1 MDETRFIKT
10 VAFGGFDKT
19 DVLNHLENLNSQ
31 VYDLKNELRDA
42 KYLLDAYRSGSTS
55 EKACET
61 ALAEER
67 SILSKYQVANE
78 TLSTKLTAALEE
90 NSTCQNQIRSL
101 KKEIEDL
108 NAKLKS
114 SNDMIIALQA
124 GTEAAA
130 LGNVFIEAQKASD
143 MLVGE
148 AKSKSAQINYDAKK
162 AAEDTISGANK
173 LAEEIVREAEHNAA
187 ETIAEA
193 ERKAEEL
200 TLASNSVRTA
210 VTKNADILAKGIGT
224 LKYLLDDLNRTSSSA
239 LGQSEKLLG
248 EMSAA
253 LRDERVVNGDEDA
266 IDDDD
271 QITDTHEEEL
281 QAPKND
287 PEPVHEKTEVPAPQ
301 NAAPE
306 HKEAEPA
313 QQENAAPEH
322 EAAEGEQHDQEKN
335 GGEQSAKP
343 VSVKHVQGDNQQ
355 KNKKGKIDLAAL
367 AAQANAIS
375 KKK

>member
-31 VYDLKNELRDA
+31 VFDLKNELRDA
-42 KYLLDAYRSGSTS
+42 KYLLEAYRSGSTS

-78 TLSTKLTAALEE
+78 SLSTKLTAALEE

-173 LAEEIVREAEHNAA
+173 MAEQIVREAERNAA
-187 ETIAEA
+187 ATLAEA
-193 ERKAEEL
+193 EKKAEEM
-200 TLASNSVRTA
+200 TLASDSVRSA

-224 LKYLLDDLNRTSSSA
+224 LKYLLDDLSRTSSSA
-239 LGQSEKLLG
+239 LSQSEKLLG
-248 EMSAA
+248 DMSAA
-253 LRDERVVNGDEDA
+253 LRGERNEN
-266 IDDDD
+266 IDDDLEDEDED
-271 QITDTHEEEL
+271 QINDAQEEEL
-281 QAPKND
+281 HAAESVTDEEVKTQ
-287 PEPVHEKTEVPAPQ
+287 PEEEKQ
-301 NAAPE
+301 AAPE
-306 HKEAEPA
+306 QQDKQTA
-313 QQENAAPEH
+313 QQHDKNNA
-322 EAAEGEQHDQEKN
+322 GDQSGK
-335 GGEQSAKP
+335 A

-367 AAQANAIS
+367 AAQANAIG

>member
-42 KYLLDAYRSGSTS
+42 KYLLEAYRSGSTS

-78 TLSTKLTAALEE
+78 SLSTKLTAALEE
-90 NSTCQNQIRSL
+90 NSTCQNQIRAL

-173 LAEEIVREAEHNAA
+173 MAEQIVREAERNAA
-187 ETIAEA
+187 ETLAEA
-193 ERKAEEL
+193 ERKAEEM
-200 TLASNSVRTA
+200 TLASDSVRSA

-224 LKYLLDDLNRTSSSA
+224 LKYLLDDLSRTSSSA
-239 LGQSEKLLG
+239 LSQSEKLLG
-248 EMSAA
+248 DMSAA
-253 LRDERVVNGDEDA
+253 LRGERNENTDEDT
-266 IDDDD
+266 DDEDELNET
-271 QITDTHEEEL
+271 QEEEL
-281 QAPKND
+281 
-287 PEPVHEKTEVPAPQ
+287 PAPD
-301 NAAPE
+301 NE
-306 HKEAEPA
+306 SK
-313 QQENAAPEH
+313 
-322 EAAEGEQHDQEKN
+322 D
-335 GGEQSAKP
+335 AKP
-343 VSVKHVQGDNQQ
+343 EEKAETPADQDKQEAVHNDKNNHNEQAGKAVSVKPAQDNQQ

-367 AAQANAIS
+367 AAQANAIG

>member
-42 KYLLDAYRSGSTS
+42 KYLLEAYRSGSTS

-78 TLSTKLTAALEE
+78 SLSTKLTAALEE

-173 LAEEIVREAEHNAA
+173 MAEQIVREAEKNAA

-193 ERKAEEL
+193 ERKAEEM
-200 TLASNSVRTA
+200 TLASDSVRSA

-224 LKYLLDDLNRTSSSA
+224 LKYLLDDLSRTSSSA
-239 LGQSEKLLG
+239 LGQSEKLLAD
-248 EMSAA
+248 MSSA
-253 LRDERVVNGDEDA
+253 LRGERNENPDDDTDDE
-266 IDDDD
+266 DDD
-271 QITDTHEEEL
+271 QITDTQDEEL
-281 QAPKND
+281 PAEENTTASEND
-287 PEPVHEKTEVPAPQ
+287 EGEEPQQPEGKTPPEPAPQ
-301 NAAPE
+301 EKADGDKNDKNKHDDQAA
-306 HKEAEPA
+306 K
-313 QQENAAPEH
+313 
-322 EAAEGEQHDQEKN
+322 
-335 GGEQSAKP
+335 S

-367 AAQANAIS
+367 AAQANAIG